1 MPAIIE
7 HIDAIARKK
16 QRAVLS
22 VNYCFYLYFSFV
34 RSVYATRRITT
45 EHN

>member
-1 MPAIIE
+1 MPLLIE

-22 VNYCFYLYFSFV
+22 VTFNPLHSSDSDGLERVPY
-34 RSVYATRRITT
+34 
-45 EHN
+45 H